1 MDNESLLQCNWRESP
16 LRLVLVLTTSSVVQT
31 EFSTSSIIYEWKQL
45 QVYKQLAI
53 KWKTVKHTRKTTN
66 IKEKLMLAKK
76 IEVWRHKNLN
86 LWNYGIRKKST
97 RGKNQPVNA
106 NWWGDICTVMPW
118 WLQTNPSNAS
128 TGPWNFPNSILDLN
142 CCSEEVKD
150 QGYFQT
156 MFPKTAKSYPV
167 WVGHPFAPHI
177 RHEARM
183 RLSAPLPWASHSDS
197 SSVASHNLSLV
208 ARRVWWEGRK
218 SGKETTGKSCVKK
231 LFFKSKIL
239 WDRISSI

>member
-1 MDNESLLQCNWRESP
+1 MWRVVKRGMANESLFVYYNVIRRESP

-66 IKEKLMLAKK
+66 IKEKLMLPKK

-86 LWNYGIRKKST
+86 LWNYGIQKKST
-97 RGKNQPVNA
+97 LGKNQPVNA
-106 NWWGDICTVMPW
+106 NWWGVIWTVVPW

-142 CCSEEVKD
+142 CC
-150 QGYFQT
+150 F
-156 MFPKTAKSYPV
+156 
-167 WVGHPFAPHI
+167 
-177 RHEARM
+177 
-183 RLSAPLPWASHSDS
+183 
-197 SSVASHNLSLV
+197 
-208 ARRVWWEGRK
+208 
-218 SGKETTGKSCVKK
+218 
-231 LFFKSKIL
+231 
-239 WDRISSI
+239 